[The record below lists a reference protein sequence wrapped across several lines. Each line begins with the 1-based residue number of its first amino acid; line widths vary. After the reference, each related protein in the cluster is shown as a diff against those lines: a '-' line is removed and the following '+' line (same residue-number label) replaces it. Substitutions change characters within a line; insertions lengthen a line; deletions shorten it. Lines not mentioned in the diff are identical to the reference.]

1 MRMNYE
7 HRSSIRHGGVPTS
20 LKIIGVLAIMLTI
33 IYTFAPKF
41 FPNFMTII
49 AIPFWGVEEN
59 IRKDHIIISTEL
71 RDAMVNELLKENHEL
86 KATMHR
92 NSSSTVPS
100 LAFIVKKP
108 PFTVFDSY
116 IINIGDIGAK
126 VGDKVYVSGNV
137 LVGEIV
143 EKNGSYAKVKLYS
156 SYGEKFD
163 VLIGNNNIQAS
174 ALGRGGGSFEA
185 VLPKDVKIQVGDT
198 VLIPD
203 LTPSVFGIVKDV
215 AIDSGRAF
223 STILFTQPVNIY
235 EQKWVQIYNK

>member
-1 MRMNYE
+1 MNYE
-7 HRSSIRHGGVPTS
+7 HRSSIRHNGVSTS
-20 LKIIGVLAIMLTI
+20 IKVIGIFAIIITI

-41 FPNFMTII
+41 FPNLMTII
-49 AIPFWGVEEN
+49 AIPFWGIEEN

-71 RDAMVNELLKENHEL
+71 QNAMINELLKENREL
-86 KATMHR
+86 KVIVH
-92 NSSSTVPS
+92 NSSTSTIPKF
-100 LAFIVKKP
+100 AFIVKKP

-116 IINIGDIGAK
+116 IINTADIDAK
-126 VGDKVYVSGNV
+126 IGDKVYVSGSI
-137 LVGEIV
+137 LIGEIV

-156 SYGEKFD
+156 SYGEKFN
-163 VLIGNNNIQAS
+163 VLIGKNSIQAS
-174 ALGRGGGSFEA
+174 AIGRGGGSFEV

-203 LTPSVFGIVKDV
+203 LTPSVFGIVRDV